1 MVGVRPK
8 PVLQSVCGQLRRLRR
23 STLLLIILVAGFI
36 DVALL
41 GSFAMGPQLDRKV
54 ATASKLQQRLAAVAS
69 DTNFSRQRDAALAPP
84 LVLRSEPPPQ
94 PDPANTPHSE
104 SLSGSDPQPVSV
116 LDPSS
121 ALQTGASPQLN
132 TVPLPTRKPETS
144 TLKRPS
150 TKKASLKRTI
160 KRHVEDEPKPPMQFG
175 NFGYDYVGQ

>member
-1 MVGVRPK
+1 MLLSEGRGWRATPIAGYLPDQVVEEVLIAGPK
-8 PVLQSVCGQLRRLRR
+8 E
-23 STLLLIILVAGFI
+23 VAGS
-36 DVALL
+36 LL
-41 GSFAMGPQLDRKV
+41 TGRNTGSIAIAVGH
-54 ATASKLQQRLAAVAS
+54 RL
-69 DTNFSRQRDAALAPP
+69 
-84 LVLRSEPPPQ
+84 
-94 PDPANTPHSE
+94 
-104 SLSGSDPQPVSV
+104 LSGSDPQPVSV